1 LTASPGD
8 ERTAVPDIP
17 PAPAG
22 APGTDLA
29 PAAAAPAATP
39 GTDVASVDAAPAT
52 RDRIV
57 QVAMDLFGRQ
67 GFRATTVNQIEAGA
81 GLSVGAG
88 GLYRHFRSK
97 KDVLV
102 EGLRRQ
108 AEAGRGLLGA
118 LGDPTRLAALPPRER
133 LLVVGRAGLARLEQ
147 ERDLNRLLV
156 RDLARFPDLLEQ
168 VRTQELQAV
177 ARGLTAWLAAQ
188 PDGIPGTDWAA
199 VAAVLMAAVSHYWI
213 MRDVFSGQHPH
224 GIDEDRFLGAACD
237 LAASRFR

>member
-1 LTASPGD
+1 MTTDQGERRPSAQENPSEPAAAPGAD
-8 ERTAVPDIP
+8 
-17 PAPAG
+17 PAG
-22 APGTDLA
+22 AGPG
-29 PAAAAPAATP
+29 
-39 GTDVASVDAAPAT
+39 T
-52 RDRIV
+52 RDRIL

-108 AEAGRGLLGA
+108 AESGQGLRDT
-118 LGDPTRLAALPPRER
+118 LGDPARLADLPPRER
-133 LLVVGRAGLARLEQ
+133 LMAVARAGLARLEQ

-156 RDLARFPDLLEQ
+156 RDLAQFPDLLEQ
-168 VRTQELQAV
+168 VRTQELQAMV
-177 ARGLTAWLAAQ
+177 RGLTAWLAAQ
-188 PDGIPGTDWAA
+188 PDGIPGTDWEA
-199 VAAVLMAAVSHYWI
+199 VAAVLAAAVSHYWI
-213 MRDVFSGQHPH
+213 MRDVFSGEHPH
-224 GIDEDRFLGAACD
+224 AIDEERFLGAACD